1 MNATSIVK
9 ILKERN
15 IFLFFRWLDKLLS
28 RIFFQAKAHVI
39 NTSASPKEIK
49 KRLDKI
55 VRRLEAIE
63 EDQEKVIKEF
73 RKFFGNEVDRVVQR
87 LSEHLSSKDV
97 KERFTSW
104 SLDEAPAKEGSWTE
118 VEEEVNTLLS
128 RRFHEI
134 VDQLEEEHKVFEN
147 AYRSLMQQ
155 FQNYYDDVEF
165 RLQNLQGDATEFESG
180 KKTFRIQISPR
191 QKFGWVVKKNVSQSL
206 SFILSLVS
214 FDIRGTYLQLK
225 GLKNVVKSLY
235 KGLLS
240 DVSAQ
245 IVSDYTNKTKLKPFV
260 EEKLKDAKLYLDR
273 MEARLPEIIKADRD
287 LYEQLTKEKDELSRY
302 QSVFRKVS
310 KHRDE
315 LALFG
320 LTDVCA
326 ESIDFEKLE
335 WKEEESSCL
344 GHGSFA
350 AVYQGKMRSGDGKV
364 TTVALKVSKEGLGV
378 NNAIKIMEEAKNLR
392 YEKNFQRHLRVMKKH
407 GKLSVES
414 ETCLQRLAYNF
425 NDNVTITITCD
436 ELGMII

>member
-39 NTSASPKEIK
+39 NTSASPEEIK

-63 EDQEKVIKEF
+63 EDQEKVIKDL
-73 RKFFGNEVDRVVQR
+73 RKTFGEEVDRVVQR

-147 AYRSLMQQ
+147 AYRFLMQR

-180 KKTFRIQISPR
+180 KKTFRIQISPW
-191 QKFGWVVKKNVSQSL
+191 QKIGWVVKKNVSQSL
-206 SFILSLVS
+206 SFILSVVS

-302 QSVFRKVS
+302 QPVFVKVS

-320 LTDVCA
+320 LTEVCA
-326 ESIDFEKLE
+326 ENIDSKKLE
-335 WKEEESSCL
+335 WKEEESSYL
-344 GHGSFA
+344 GRGSFG
-350 AVYQGKMRSGDGKV
+350 AVYQGKMRGGDGKV
-364 TTVALKVSKEGLGV
+364 TTVALKVSKEALDA
-378 NNAIKIMEEAKNLR
+378 NNAVKIMEETKNLR
-392 YEKNFQRHLRVMKKH
+392 YEKNF
-407 GKLSVES
+407 
-414 ETCLQRLAYNF
+414 
-425 NDNVTITITCD
+425 
-436 ELGMII
+436 